1 MLPFG
6 DACVDVSAR
15 AIRRPYQHA
24 NYNARANRRRLPTM
38 RGAGWGRGMTKKYID
53 LRQVVAAFRVA
64 AYGVEESA
72 VEGLT
77 LSQIYNRLDDAL
89 RVVVGQKT
97 FNALNID
104 LLAGDDEADK
114 DEDDEDGWAETD
126 KNGRVVDESETPKF

>member
-1 MLPFG
+1 
-6 DACVDVSAR
+6 
-15 AIRRPYQHA
+15 
-24 NYNARANRRRLPTM
+24 
-38 RGAGWGRGMTKKYID
+38 MTKKFID

-97 FNALNID
+97 FNALNVG
-104 LLAGDDEADK
+104 LLAGDDETD
-114 DEDDEDGWAETD
+114 DDEVADP
-126 KNGRVVDESETPKF
+126 ETPKF